1 MRVDERTVTWESGR
15 PEPLPEGYRVGD
27 WIVTEPI
34 GSGGW
39 ATVYAARPAEPA
51 EGGPEEVAL
60 KIMPTAG
67 LAPRQARDVAEA
79 AAREVGLG
87 RRAAHPRLVR
97 LLDSLVL
104 GASEDPSLDGA
115 IVLVMERAAGSLRE
129 LLDAGV
135 TEAEGARLITG
146 ICEGLAH
153 LHRAGWVHTDLKP
166 ENILIGRDGSVKL
179 SDFGF
184 ATELSGTHGYT
195 PPMGTLDYLPPERG
209 REPLGERGVRVR
221 PSADVWALGIVIHE
235 VFASG
240 ASPFPGATPAA
251 RTAAVREYA
260 EGRAPLR
267 MDHAVP
273 AFWRELAADCLAP
286 GHEARAAHTAESL
299 LDRIASR
306 PAPRAGRGRG
316 ARAGRGRSRLLGALL
331 AVAVC
336 AAAGGA
342 LRWYA
347 GGGAGGRDG
356 EGPAPL
362 RVFNA
367 ERGCQGRTDRDRQCS
382 LGLAIDPLRPYTARN
397 VVPDRVWHGDV
408 LEAECR
414 LPDGLPVIDE
424 EDRTSTV
431 WFRIRLPRE
440 GGDVT
445 AWLPAVRTKD
455 RPALPRCP
463 HPTPSAPSAPS
474 SGTGVPGSS

>member
-1 MRVDERTVTWESGR
+1 MVRVDERTVSWGSGR
-15 PEPLPEGYRVGD
+15 PQPLPEGYRVGE
-27 WIVTEPI
+27 WLVTEQI

-39 ATVYAARPAEPA
+39 ATVYAARPADPGQ
-51 EGGPEEVAL
+51 GGPEEVAL

-79 AAREVGLG
+79 AAREVDLG

-97 LLDSLVL
+97 LLDSVVL
-104 GASEDPSLDGA
+104 GPSEDPALDGA
-115 IVLVMERAAGSLRE
+115 IVLVMERARGSLRE

-135 TEAEGARLITG
+135 SEPEGTRLITG

-166 ENILIGRDGSVKL
+166 ENILIGADGSVKL

-184 ATELSGTHGYT
+184 AVELTGTHGYT

-209 REPLGERGVRVR
+209 RERLGERGVRVR

-251 RTAAVREYA
+251 RTAAAREYA
-260 EGRAPLR
+260 EGCAPLR
-267 MDHAVP
+267 MDNAVP
-273 AFWRELAADCLAP
+273 AFWRGLAADCLAP
-286 GHEARAAHTAESL
+286 SHETRAAHTAESL
-299 LDRIASR
+299 LDRIAGR
-306 PAPRAGRGRG
+306 PAQDGRP
-316 ARAGRGRSRLLGALL
+316 ARRPPGRSRRFGAPL
-331 AVAVC
+331 AVGVCVAVGV
-336 AAAGGA
+336 ALWTYAGPGRGDGGA
-342 LRWYA
+342 S
-347 GGGAGGRDG
+347 GGGA
-356 EGPAPL
+356 EGPAPV

-382 LGLAIDPLRPYTARN
+382 LGLAVDPLRLYTAQN
-397 VVPDRVWHGDV
+397 VVPTRVWHGDV

-414 LPDGLPVIDE
+414 LPAGLPVIDE
-424 EDRTSTV
+424 EDLTSTL
-431 WFRIRLPRE
+431 WFRVRLPRT
-440 GGDVT
+440 GAPAT

-455 RPALPRCP
+455 RPELPRCP
-463 HPTPSAPSAPS
+463 HPTS
-474 SGTGVPGSS
+474 SGSATRTGEHRSP

>member
-1 MRVDERTVTWESGR
+1 MVRVDQRSVSWGSGR
-15 PEPLPEGYRVGD
+15 PEPLPEGCRVGD
-27 WIVTEPI
+27 WVVTEPI

-39 ATVYAARPAEPA
+39 ATVYAARPADP
-51 EGGPEEVAL
+51 GGGAPEEVAL

-79 AAREVGLG
+79 AAREVELG

-97 LLDSLVL
+97 LLDSVVL
-104 GASEDPSLDGA
+104 GACEDPALDGA
-115 IVLVMERAAGSLRE
+115 IVLVMERARCSLRE

-135 TEAEGARLITG
+135 GEAEGARLITG

-166 ENILIGRDGSVKL
+166 ENILIAGDGSVKL

-184 ATELSGTHGYT
+184 AIELTGTHGYT

-267 MDHAVP
+267 MDNAVP

-286 GHEARAAHTAESL
+286 SHEARAAHTAESL
-299 LDRIASR
+299 LDRIAGR
-306 PAPRAGRGRG
+306 PAPRGRRTWG
-316 ARAGRGRSRLLGALL
+316 GRGRSRVVGALL
-331 AVAVC
+331 AVGVC
-336 AAAGGA
+336 AAVGA
-342 LRWYA
+342 ALWAYTGRE
-347 GGGAGGRDG
+347 GGGSGGPG
-356 EGPAPL
+356 VEGPSPI

-367 ERGCQGRTDRDRQCS
+367 ERGCQGRKDRERQCS
-382 LGLAIDPLRPYTARN
+382 LGLAIDPLRPYTAQN
-397 VVPDRVWHGDV
+397 VVPTRVWHGDV

-424 EDRTSTV
+424 EDLTSTV
-431 WFRIRLPRE
+431 WFRIRLPVA
-440 GGDVT
+440 GASTT

-455 RPALPRCP
+455 RPELPRCP
-463 HPTPSAPSAPS
+463 RPHTTPTAPASSAGAHRA
-474 SGTGVPGSS
+474 

>member
-1 MRVDERTVTWESGR
+1 MVRVDERTVSWGSGR

-27 WIVTEPI
+27 WTVTELL

-39 ATVYAARPAEPA
+39 ATVYAARAADP
-51 EGGPEEVAL
+51 GGGGAAAEVAL

-79 AAREVGLG
+79 AAREVELG

-97 LLDSLVL
+97 LLDSFVL
-104 GASEDPSLDGA
+104 GASQDPSLDGA

-129 LLDAGV
+129 LVDAGV
-135 TEAEGARLITG
+135 TEAEGAALITG

-184 ATELSGTHGYT
+184 AIELTGTHGYT

-209 REPLGERGVRVR
+209 EEPLGERGVRVR
-221 PSADVWALGIVIHE
+221 QSADIWALGIVIHE

-260 EGRAPLR
+260 AGRAPLR
-267 MDHAVP
+267 MDQRVP

-286 GHEARAAHTAESL
+286 SHAARAAHPADTL
-299 LDRIASR
+299 LARITSR
-306 PAPRAGRGRG
+306 PEARTAG
-316 ARAGRGRSRLLGALL
+316 ARRRPRLLRALL
-331 AVAVC
+331 TVGVC
-336 AAAGGA
+336 SAAGLA
-342 LRWYA
+342 LWSYA
-347 GGGAGGRDG
+347 GPGGAGS
-356 EGPAPL
+356 EGPAEI

-382 LGLAIDPLRPYTARN
+382 LGLAIDPRRPYTAEN
-397 VVPDRVWHGDV
+397 VVPTRVWHGDV

-414 LPDGLPVIDE
+414 LPDGMPIIDE
-424 EDRTSTV
+424 EDLHSTE
-431 WFRIRLPRE
+431 WFRIRLPRT
-440 GGDVT
+440 GAARTT

-455 RPALPRCP
+455 RPGLPRCP
-463 HPTPSAPSAPS
+463 HPP
-474 SGTGVPGSS
+474 